1 MCEKVLTKSYCVQYM
16 FSLFSMQ
23 AFFFVENASA
33 KALRISSTIF
43 LPMVTLR
50 RPFKKYELIES
61 LISLNCEKVP

>member
-1 MCEKVLTKSYCVQYM
+1 M

>member
-16 FSLFSMQ
+16 FSLFSMK
-23 AFFFVENASA
+23 AFFVVEDASA

-50 RPFKKYELIES
+50 RPLKNMNL
-61 LISLNCEKVP
+61 LRA